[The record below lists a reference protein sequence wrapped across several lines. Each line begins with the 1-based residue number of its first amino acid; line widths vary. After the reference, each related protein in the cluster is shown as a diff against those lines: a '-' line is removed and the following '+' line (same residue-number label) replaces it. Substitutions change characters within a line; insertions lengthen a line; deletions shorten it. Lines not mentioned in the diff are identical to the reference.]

1 MGGRKKAR
9 NQSVAPIFRQKPE
22 QQRAPSLEL
31 PQTDSES
38 EMSSQAHSERSEAP
52 LTRRDMRGFLADFK
66 KSVAEELDKRLCP
79 ILEGMADLSARA
91 QATEAKM
98 VDTDERIQAHGTEI
112 QYLRDQ
118 LRSLEE
124 TNEDLNNRTR
134 RNNIRVRG
142 IPETI
147 STDLLPDTL
156 TEVFQNL
163 LPEATAADL
172 LMDRAHRTLR
182 APSANAATP
191 RDIVVRL
198 HFYHIKER
206 IMRAARDAPIELE
219 GVPVQLFQDLAPT
232 TLKRRR
238 ELRPLTQH
246 LSHHGLR
253 YAWGHPFKMIIR
265 KDGRFHS
272 LTRPDEIPALLTQ
285 LGLPQLPET
294 PHSNTDL
301 PPRQAPCNNLPA
313 RNGERQ
319 HRHTALQSTDT
330 AQQ

>member
-1 MGGRKKAR
+1 MGGGKKAQ
-9 NQSVAPIFRQKPE
+9 NSSVAPIFRQKPE
-22 QQRAPSLEL
+22 QQRAPSLEP

-38 EMSSQAHSERSEAP
+38 EVSSQAHSERSEAP

-98 VDTDERIQAHGTEI
+98 ADTDERIQAHGTEI
-112 QYLRDQ
+112 QYLPDQ

-124 TNEDLNNRTR
+124 TNEDLNNKTR

-147 STDLLPDTL
+147 STDLLSDTL

-172 LMDRAHRTLR
+172 LMDQAHRALR
-182 APSANAATP
+182 APSANAATA

-206 IMRAARDAPIELE
+206 IMRAARDTPIELE

-232 TLKRRR
+232 TLKRR
-238 ELRPLTQH
+238 
-246 LSHHGLR
+246 
-253 YAWGHPFKMIIR
+253 
-265 KDGRFHS
+265 
-272 LTRPDEIPALLTQ
+272 
-285 LGLPQLPET
+285 
-294 PHSNTDL
+294 
-301 PPRQAPCNNLPA
+301 
-313 RNGERQ
+313 
-319 HRHTALQSTDT
+319 
-330 AQQ
+330 